1 MNNKTLIEKLK
12 FILEGET
19 TGGEGNK
26 KFYGNYKTYRKVKK
40 EQEDRKKVAE
50 IEARVKAD
58 REQADQAAEK
68 EANATWRIGSSEA
81 IAKIKQLRADRA
93 KDKK

>member
-26 KFYGNYKTYRKVKK
+26 KFYGNYKTYRK